1 MAATQNPP
9 MIEQERAQAF
19 LALGFSPPQALV
31 LAATRSDGKYVDT
44 GGVQRMLEAGCTHET
59 ALRIFV

>member
-9 MIEQERAQAF
+9 MIEQERAKAF
-19 LALGFSPPQALV
+19 LALGFSPTQALV
-31 LAATRSDGKYVDT
+31 LAATRVDGKHVDT
-44 GGVQRMLEAGCTHET
+44 TGVQRMLQAGCTHET

>member
-19 LALGFSPPQALV
+19 VALGFSHTQALV
-31 LAATRSDGKYVDT
+31 LAATRVDGKRVDAA
-44 GGVQRMLEAGCTHET
+44 GVQRVLQAGCSHET